1 MFRSS
6 KLLSLDDESGKKLVK
21 VLLFLI
27 TEGKISKEEK
37 LIKRIKEDALSILFR
52 HFNQREEFIHAF
64 KQVMRKVDNLSFY
77 LIRCYSCTNTLYV
90 YLCLF
95 LDPDVSF

>member
-1 MFRSS
+1 MSELFHRLYVHIFTPFLVFRSS

-37 LIKRIKEDALSILFR
+37 LIKRIKEDSI
-52 HFNQREEFIHAF
+52 
-64 KQVMRKVDNLSFY
+64 
-77 LIRCYSCTNTLYV
+77 CT
-90 YLCLF
+90 
-95 LDPDVSF
+95 